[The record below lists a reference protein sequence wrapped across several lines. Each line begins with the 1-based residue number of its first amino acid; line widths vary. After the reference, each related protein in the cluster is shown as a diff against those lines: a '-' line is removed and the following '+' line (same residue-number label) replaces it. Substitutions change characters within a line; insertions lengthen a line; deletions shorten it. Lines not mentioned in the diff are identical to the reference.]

1 MGGIDMKQGRLIFA
15 FFLALLTQALG
26 GTYTIR
32 STRIPVPATADG
44 TVDGDTSASST
55 NSIHLDANVYV
66 PDGVVVP
73 APVVVVVHGFAETKS
88 TATIVTLAE
97 DFAAAGYVVATPTVR
112 GFGNSDGSVSLV
124 GPNEINDL
132 KTIILAMQT
141 GSIGDAPAIAI
152 PVTTASKFGVMG
164 PSYGGGHT
172 FEIMRTHVAGLTAV
186 IPIIGWTDLYQ
197 ALAPNDVPKLTYS
210 LGLFAGGF
218 DFKNPN
224 YAPVMFDWLRDI
236 LNGTPEKTRQGDP
249 ESNIDWRSVIFNPA
263 ELTVPAF
270 VIQGWQDDL
279 FPAEQA
285 LQLAQT
291 NHSMPFLK
299 LYIGGLGHPPA
310 SLSITGNEGIYLGTQ
325 AVRWFDQWLKG
336 IDTGITNE
344 PPVTLAPEN
353 TTNWSNNALIQV
365 SRLPLSGTVTN
376 TYFLNGPRLSTVSP
390 AANGKVKKL
399 PPSTG
404 FFFVLRPLLRA
415 VGADDNTLIESLV
428 SVNAI
433 LNSGATSILDP
444 KIFTKADGGAKR
456 ARFTSATL
464 PADLNVVGSPSCHL
478 IVSAGHSNAYYYVQI
493 LEHPAKGKTQLIA
506 RGAFKDHTDNP
517 STPHAIDFSPFTVNH
532 TFRAGSQIFFQITS
546 RDYPFFLPNLNQ
558 PTVKIYRDA
567 VNTSTVSLP
576 VAP

>member
-1 MGGIDMKQGRLIFA
+1 MKLGRLIFVV
-15 FFLALLTQALG
+15 FLALLTQALG
-26 GTYTIR
+26 GTYIIH
-32 STRIPVPATADG
+32 STRIPVPVTADG

-55 NSIHLDANVYV
+55 NTLELDANIYV
-66 PDGVVVP
+66 PDGVVAP
-73 APVVVVVHGFAETKS
+73 AAVVVVVHGFAETKS
-88 TATIVTLAE
+88 TPTIVAFAE
-97 DFAAAGYVVATPTVR
+97 DFAAAGYVVITPTVR

-124 GPNEINDL
+124 GPNEVNDL

-152 PVTTASKFGVMG
+152 PVTSASKFGVMG

-172 FEIMRTHVAGLTAV
+172 FEIMRAHVAGLAAV

-210 LGLFAGGF
+210 LGLFASGF
-218 DFKNPN
+218 DFTNPN

-236 LNGTPEKTRQGDP
+236 LKGTPEKTRQGVP
-249 ESNIDWRSVIFNPA
+249 ENNIDWRSVIFNPA

-291 NHSMPFLK
+291 SHSIPFLK

-310 SLSITGNEGIYLGTQ
+310 SSSVTGNEGMYLRAQ

-344 PPVTLAPEN
+344 PPVTLAPED
-353 TTNWSNNALIQV
+353 TTTWSSNALLQA
-365 SRLPLSGTVTN
+365 SSLPLVGTITN
-376 TYFLNGPRLSTVSP
+376 TYFLNGTLLSSVSP
-390 AANGKVKKL
+390 AANAKVKKL

-404 FFFVLRPLLRA
+404 FLFVLRPLLRA
-415 VGADDNTLIESLV
+415 VGADDNTLIESIV

-433 LNSGATSILDP
+433 LNSDASGILDP
-444 KIFTKADGGAKR
+444 RIFTRADGGANR

-478 IVSAGHSNAYYYVQI
+478 IVSAGRSKAYYYVQI
-493 LEHPAKGKTQLIA
+493 LEHTAQGKTLLIT
-506 RGAFKDHTDNP
+506 RGAFKDHTASP

-532 TFRAGSQIFFQITS
+532 TFRAGSQIFLQITS

-567 VNTSTVSLP
+567 VNTSTISLP

>member
-1 MGGIDMKQGRLIFA
+1 MKQGRLIFV

-26 GTYTIR
+26 GTYTIH
-32 STRIPVPATADG
+32 STRIPVPTTADG
-44 TVDGDTSASST
+44 TADGDTSASST
-55 NSIHLDANVYV
+55 NTVKLDADVYV
-66 PDGVVVP
+66 PDGVVAP

-88 TATIVTLAE
+88 TDTIVTFAE
-97 DFAAAGYVVATPTVR
+97 DFAAAGYVVVTPTVR
-112 GFGNSDGSVSLV
+112 GFGNSGGSVSLV

-141 GSIGDAPAIAI
+141 GSIGDTPAIVI
-152 PVTTASKFGVMG
+152 PVTSASKFGVMG

-210 LGLFAGGF
+210 LGLFASGF
-218 DFKNPN
+218 DFANPN

-236 LNGTPEKTRQGDP
+236 LNGKPEKTRQGDP
-249 ESNIDWRSVIFNPA
+249 ENNIDWRSVIFNPTQ
-263 ELTVPAF
+263 LTVPAF

-285 LQLAQT
+285 LQLVQT
-291 NHSMPFLK
+291 NPAIPFLK

-310 SLSITGNEGIYLGTQ
+310 SSSITGSEGMYLRTQ

-353 TTNWSNNALIQV
+353 TTSWSSNALIQA
-365 SRLPLSGTVTN
+365 SSLPLSGTVTN
-376 TYFLNGPRLSTVSP
+376 TYFLNGPTLSTVSP
-390 AANGKVKKL
+390 AANAKVKKL
-399 PPSTG
+399 PASTG
-404 FFFVLRPLLRA
+404 FLLVLRPLLHA
-415 VGADDNTLIESLV
+415 VGADDNTLIESIV

-433 LNSGATSILDP
+433 LNSGAGSILDP
-444 KIFTKADGGAKR
+444 KIFTKTDSGANR
-456 ARFTSATL
+456 ARFISATL
-464 PADLNVVGSPSCHL
+464 PAGLNVVGSPGCHL
-478 IVSAGHSNAYYYVQI
+478 IVSTGHSNAYYYVQI
-493 LEHPAKGKTQLIA
+493 LEHTASGKTQLIT
-506 RGAFKDHTDNP
+506 RGAFKDHTANP
-517 STPHAIDFSPFTVNH
+517 SIPHAIDFSPFTVNH
-532 TFRAGSQIFFQITS
+532 TFRTGSQIFFQITS
-546 RDYPFFLPNLNQ
+546 RDYPFFLPNLSQ

-567 VNTSTVSLP
+567 VNTSTISLP